1 MPITLKYIND
11 GVGVEFVLS
20 GRVTGAEIIEA
31 NKEIYRTIE
40 KILKQKYQLIDRTQC
55 TEYHITAE
63 HIKIIAA
70 QDKEAAK
77 LNPNIMMVFVAT
89 NAQQFGASRMW
100 QEHVGESGFL
110 TKIFRNRKSADK
122 WLEQQ
127 LKKNANRA

>member
-11 GVGVEFVLS
+11 GVGVEFVCS
-20 GRVTGAEIIEA
+20 GLVTGAEIIEA
-31 NKEIYRTIE
+31 NKKIYGTTE

-63 HIKIIAA
+63 QMKNIAK

-77 LNPNIMMVFVAT
+77 HNSTVIMVFVAT
-89 NAQQFGASRMW
+89 NAQQFGVSRMW

-127 LKKNANRA
+127 LKKP